1 MRADKEKWFSPEG
14 RIIGLDILRG
24 LAIAIVVY
32 VHGALLVPQP
42 ARKVYLSGLPIKLD
56 GVSVF
61 FVLSGFL
68 IGGILIRT
76 LAQGK
81 LAWRDWRAFL
91 MRRWF
96 RTLPNYLLVLTGL
109 VVYLKAFDPQGLK
122 HFQWSYFFF
131 GQNLTQPHPYFFP
144 EAWSLAVEE
153 WFYLLFPLACW
164 AMARWRGWRGEA
176 VAVPAALFLL
186 VPLGWRWV
194 TYREGMDP
202 ELFDR
207 GIRKVVAMRLDALM
221 FGVVAA
227 YVQWRWKEGWLRW
240 RKPGLVLGTGLL
252 AFFYFDAGE
261 WKGAFPPLIFVWES
275 LAVLAFLPY
284 LSQLRTTGWKGLDRG
299 IVFLSVIS
307 YSLYLLHLT
316 PVLHHVLP
324 AVGAEQWPA
333 AGAWTF
339 YVGVSVLASFVL
351 YAVFERPTTRLRDR
365 WWA

>member
-1 MRADKEKWFSPEG
+1 MGAGGDKGFSTEG

-24 LAIAIVVY
+24 VAIAIVVF

-42 ARKVYLSGLPIKLD
+42 ARRVYLSWMPIKLD
-56 GVSVF
+56 GVSIF

-76 LAQGK
+76 LAAGK
-81 LAWRDWRAFL
+81 WAWRDWRAFL

-96 RTLPNYLLVLTGL
+96 RTLPNYLLVLSGL
-109 VVYLKAFDPQGLK
+109 VLYLKAFDPEGLK
-122 HFQWSYFFF
+122 HFRWSYFFF

-164 AMARWRGWRGEA
+164 AMVRWRGWGGAA
-176 VAVPAALFLL
+176 VWVPAVIFLL

-194 TYREGMDP
+194 SYREGMDP

-221 FGVVAA
+221 FGVLAA
-227 YVQWRWKEGWLRW
+227 YAQSRWQSVWLW
-240 RKPGLVLGTGLL
+240 WKKPGLGVGLAL
-252 AFFYFDAGE
+252 LVFFFFDAWE
-261 WKGAFPPLIFVWES
+261 VKGAYPPLIFIWES
-275 LAVLAFLPY
+275 MAVVAFLPY
-284 LSQLRTTGWKGLDRG
+284 LSQLRSTGWRGLDQG
-299 IVFLSVIS
+299 IVFVSVIS

-316 PVLHHVLP
+316 PVLHRVLP
-324 AVGAEQWPA
+324 AVGADRWPV
-333 AGAWTF
+333 AGAWLF
-339 YVGVSVLASFVL
+339 YIGVSVLASVVL
-351 YAVFERPTTRLRDR
+351 YLAFERPTTRLRDR
-365 WWA
+365 WWR